1 MWPSLS
7 NSSSGKEGLKG
18 KEVLKGYNLILLDDD
33 NFHVHAYV
41 YADKWQSIS
50 KIMVEG
56 GLYEVSNFYTKDAL
70 GSFKPVS
77 SKILINFSPS
87 TKVEKIEEDDFM
99 IPMHKFEFVDLS
111 DLFGIVSAYVD
122 DDKPDY
128 STDIIGVLED
138 FENEKKIPTMYG
150 ENNIA
155 KFRITDGR
163 HSHKVSI
170 WGQLAIT
177 TDSNYKEITKEQPI
191 IVIVTSTKLRKFR
204 NSVQISTMPFS
215 KIYLNLENDVVSAMR
230 QRLDEEGYV
239 ASEKAL
245 GSPSLAI
252 TESSSALAPVI
263 ETLTLK
269 QLSERTSTEFQE
281 AEMPPQSFIFDI
293 AYGLRRAMK
302 LNLFNFDVI
311 RDTRVGNNYLVI
323 DINYFPGY
331 AKMSGYEKVL
341 TDFFCDVF
349 NKKQFGH
356 FDGQLG
362 MNCEKEVRIL
372 VGNNGLVEDEDVLP
386 LSPLKMEEEFK
397 YE

>member
-1 MWPSLS
+1 
-7 NSSSGKEGLKG
+7 
-18 KEVLKGYNLILLDDD
+18 
-33 NFHVHAYV
+33 
-41 YADKWQSIS
+41 
-50 KIMVEG
+50 
-56 GLYEVSNFYTKDAL
+56 
-70 GSFKPVS
+70 
-77 SKILINFSPS
+77 
-87 TKVEKIEEDDFM
+87 
-99 IPMHKFEFVDLS
+99 MHKFEFVDLS

-163 HSHKVSI
+163 HSHKVSV

-204 NSVQISTMPFS
+204 NSVQISTMPSS
-215 KIYLNLENDVVSAMR
+215 KIYLNLENDVVSAIR

-252 TESSSALAPVI
+252 NESSSALAPVI

-281 AEMPPQSFIFDI
+281 
-293 AYGLRRAMK
+293 
-302 LNLFNFDVI
+302 
-311 RDTRVGNNYLVI
+311 
-323 DINYFPGY
+323 
-331 AKMSGYEKVL
+331 VL
-341 TDFFCDVF
+341 T
-349 NKKQFGH
+349 N
-356 FDGQLG
+356 
-362 MNCEKEVRIL
+362 
-372 VGNNGLVEDEDVLP
+372 
-386 LSPLKMEEEFK
+386 
-397 YE
+397 